1 MSVHLFSNKW
11 AWFIQSLH
19 IQRSVRRLIEFL
31 MICMPP
37 PVDFSHMQSV
47 QTFYFSSQRQKA
59 GLITI
64 YRQNKSSSLF
74 QMQRCFAAESQ
85 VHVNKNSYLS
95 SLTGRMSVPSYLF
108 CMWISTGMKVT
119 VGCWDRLL
127 LFCPKAGGIAVLVVL
142 GSNSRFT
149 LMRL

>member
-1 MSVHLFSNKW
+1 
-11 AWFIQSLH
+11 
-19 IQRSVRRLIEFL
+19 
-31 MICMPP
+31 
-37 PVDFSHMQSV
+37 
-47 QTFYFSSQRQKA
+47 
-59 GLITI
+59 
-64 YRQNKSSSLF
+64 
-74 QMQRCFAAESQ
+74 MQRCFAAESQ

-149 LMRL
+149 LMRLLYVFNMSRTTVKITITPTTMAATIAPEL